1 MSHSTIFVLNHPAT
15 LEWKLKVWNRDFET
29 TPITLDDEAFCA
41 EERHVSEEVF
51 WDNGFLD
58 GYHDSVSNMERDEVV
73 NDFKHLADYLKD
85 YASVYE
91 YSTGKFMIKFTVE
104 GVNKYVK
111 DTFADIEKRLK
122 TFESNK
128 DGLNY
133 WRLRK
138 AVNGDPSGYYFYEDH
153 TYFTV
158 TEWFMA
164 LYDLFKTNDKDD
176 YFVYYL
182 DDALDYHC

>member
-1 MSHSTIFVLNHPAT
+1 MSHSTIFVLNHPAS
-15 LEWKLKVWNRDFET
+15 LEWKLTVRNRDLE
-29 TPITLDDEAFCA
+29 TPITLDDEDFCA
-41 EERHVSEEVF
+41 DERYVNEEIF
-51 WDNGFLD
+51 YDNGFLD

-73 NDFKHLADYLKD
+73 SEFKHLADCLKD
-85 YASVYE
+85 YASIYE
-91 YSTGKFMIKFTVE
+91 YSTGKFMIKFTIE

-111 DTFADIEKRLK
+111 DTFAEIEKQLK
-122 TFESNK
+122 TFEGDKN
-128 DGLNY
+128 GLNY

-138 AVNGDPSGYYFYEDH
+138 AVNGDPSGYYFYEDY
-153 TYFTV
+153 TYFTL

-164 LYDLFKTNDKDD
+164 LYDLFRTSDKD